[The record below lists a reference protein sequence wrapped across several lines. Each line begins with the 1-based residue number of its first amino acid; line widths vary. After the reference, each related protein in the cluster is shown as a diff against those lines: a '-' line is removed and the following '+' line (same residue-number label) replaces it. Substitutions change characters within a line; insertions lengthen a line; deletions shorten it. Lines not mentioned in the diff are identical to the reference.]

1 MVERRVFQF
10 GEQVDGYAIP
20 VLNER
25 EIRAGAGLL
34 FLLMFTAILRVI
46 LTGNFVPLKYAAT
59 FFLVD
64 IAIRVLVNPRYAPSL
79 ILGRLLVRNQV
90 PEYVGA
96 PQKRFAWFIGLAL
109 ALVMVALQV
118 VANTFGPITGIICL
132 VCLVFLFFETAFGIC
147 IGCLVYPLFNK
158 GVVQHCPGEVC
169 SPADRQEIQR
179 TSRGQLLVL
188 LGFGALVVVAFNVL
202 DGAYRQ
208 PPRPL
213 FAPERAAQSK

>member
-1 MVERRVFQF
+1 MAGSRVFEY
-10 GEQVDGYAIP
+10 GERVEGYAIP

-34 FLLMFTAILRVI
+34 FLLMFIAILRVI
-46 LTGNFVPLKYAAT
+46 LTGDFLLLKYAAT
-59 FFLVD
+59 FFLAD
-64 IAIRVLVNPRYAPSL
+64 ISVRVLVNPRYAPSL
-79 ILGRLLVRNQV
+79 VLGRLIVRNQV

-96 PQKRFAWFIGLAL
+96 PQKRFAWIIGLAL

-147 IGCLVYPLFNK
+147 IGCRIYALFHK
-158 GVVQHCPGEVC
+158 GEVQHCPGEVC
-169 SPADRQEIQR
+169 LPADRQEIQR
-179 TSRGQLLVL
+179 VSGGQLLVV
-188 LGFGALVVVAFNVL
+188 LGFAALAVLAVGVL
-202 DGAYRQ
+202 DDAYRQ

-213 FAPERAAQSK
+213 LAPEPAARAR

>member
-10 GEQVDGYAIP
+10 GERVEGYAIP

-34 FLLMFTAILRVI
+34 FLLMFIAILRVI
-46 LTGNFVPLKYAAT
+46 FTGDFVLLKYAAT
-59 FFLVD
+59 FFLAD
-64 IAIRVLVNPRYAPSL
+64 IAVRVLVNPRFAPSL
-79 ILGRLLVRNQV
+79 VLGRLIVRNQV

-96 PQKRFAWFIGLAL
+96 PQKRFAWIIGLTL

-132 VCLVFLFFETAFGIC
+132 TCLVFLFFETAFGIC
-147 IGCLVYPLFNK
+147 IGCKIYPLFNK

-169 SPADRQEIQR
+169 TPSERQEIQR
-179 TSRGQLLVL
+179 VSGGQLLVVVGFAALAVLAVGL
-188 LGFGALVVVAFNVL
+188 LDAG
-202 DGAYRQ
+202 YRQ

-213 FAPERAAQSK
+213 FAPNPPARAR

>member
-1 MVERRVFQF
+1 MAERRVFQF
-10 GEQVDGYAIP
+10 GERVEGYAIP

-34 FLLMFTAILRVI
+34 FLLMFISILKVI
-46 LTGNFVPLKYAAT
+46 FTGDFVLLKYAAT
-59 FFLVD
+59 FFLAD
-64 IAIRVLVNPRYAPSL
+64 ISIRVLINPRYAPSL
-79 ILGRLLVRNQV
+79 VLGRLIVRNQV

-96 PQKRFAWFIGLAL
+96 PQKRFAWIIGLTL

-132 VCLVFLFFETAFGIC
+132 TCLIFLFFETAFGVC
-147 IGCLVYPLFNK
+147 IGCKIYPLFNK

-169 SPADRQEIQR
+169 TPAERQEIQR
-179 TSRGQLLVL
+179 VSGGQLLVVIGFAALAVLAIGL
-188 LGFGALVVVAFNVL
+188 LDAG
-202 DGAYRQ
+202 YRQ

-213 FAPERAAQSK
+213 FAPEPPARAR